1 MTLQEVCTS
10 MFLELFKLFSDS
22 YINLYRGV
30 ELLDCENNF
39 TIAGIDVQICEII
52 YIPAGFQVL
61 GSTFRVEK
69 PQNSSYQRDR
79 VFIWL

>member
-1 MTLQEVCTS
+1 MSLEV
-10 MFLELFKLFSDS
+10 FKLFSDG
-22 YINLYRGV
+22 YINLYRKV
-30 ELLDCENNF
+30 DLLDCENNF
-39 TIAGIDVQICEII
+39 TIAGIDVQTCEII

-69 PQNSSYQRDR
+69 PQNSTYQRDR

>member
-1 MTLQEVCTS
+1 MQEVCTS

-39 TIAGIDVQICEII
+39 TIAGIDVQKCEII
-52 YIPAGFQVL
+52 YIYMG
-61 GSTFRVEK
+61 
-69 PQNSSYQRDR
+69 
-79 VFIWL
+79 

>member
-1 MTLQEVCTS
+1 MP
-10 MFLELFKLFSDS
+10 LELFNLFSNS
-22 YINLYRGV
+22 YIILYRKV

-39 TIAGIDVQICEII
+39 TIAGIDVQTCEII

>member
-1 MTLQEVCTS
+1 MP
-10 MFLELFKLFSDS
+10 LELFNLFSNS
-22 YINLYRGV
+22 YIIFYRKV

-39 TIAGIDVQICEII
+39 TIAGIDVQTCEII

-69 PQNSSYQRDR
+69 PQNSTYQRDR

>member
-1 MTLQEVCTS
+1 MP
-10 MFLELFKLFSDS
+10 LELFKLFSGS
-22 YINLYRGV
+22 YINLYRKV
-30 ELLDCENNF
+30 ELLDCEKNF
-39 TIAGIDVQICEII
+39 TIAGIDVQTCEII

-69 PQNSSYQRDR
+69 PQNSTYQRDR

>member
-1 MTLQEVCTS
+1 MP
-10 MFLELFKLFSDS
+10 LELFNLFSNS
-22 YINLYRGV
+22 YIILYRKV

-39 TIAGIDVQICEII
+39 TIAGIDVQTCEII

-61 GSTFRVEK
+61 GLTFRVEK
-69 PQNSSYQRDR
+69 PQNSTYQRDP